1 VRAAF
6 YSVSDSRFFLGA
18 VGLVNSLRLLGHT
31 EPIFVCDCGLSPEQR
46 ELLAPQVTFVD
57 GPADTPGNLL
67 KTIAPLEHPA
77 DAMVVIDADMIV
89 TRPLSELID
98 RAAAGNVI
106 APATG
111 MDRFVPEWGE
121 LLDLGPVRRT
131 SYLSSGVFLLGGA
144 AGEEVLRLIHER
156 VGKVEWELT
165 YWRRNVRE
173 YPLLHADQDLFNAVL
188 ATCVEEDRIVPIEGR
203 LAIAP
208 PFAGLELVDERSLRC
223 EFADGVEP
231 YLVHHW
237 KTKPWLEPT
246 HHGVY
251 SRLLRR
257 LMVGSDVAVTVPDHM
272 IPLRMRTGLLAY
284 AERKRVNVRER
295 LRWHV
300 REPLSRL
307 RSS

>member
-6 YSVSDSRFFLGA
+6 YCVSDSRFFLGA
-18 VGLVNSLRLLGHT
+18 VGLVNSLRLVGHT
-31 EPIFVCDCGLSPEQR
+31 EPIFVLDCGLSAAQR
-46 ELLAPQVTFVD
+46 ELLAPQVTLVR
-57 GPADTPGNLL
+57 GPRDTPGNLL

-77 DAMVVIDADMIV
+77 GAMVLVDADMIV

-98 RAAAGNVI
+98 TASAGYVV

-111 MDRFVPEWGE
+111 MDRFVPEWDE
-121 LLDLGPVRRT
+121 LLDLGPVRRR
-131 SYLSSGVFLLGGA
+131 SYLSSGVFLVGGA
-144 AGEEVLRLIHER
+144 AGEEILGLMHER
-156 VGKVEWELT
+156 VGKVDWELT
-165 YWRRNVRE
+165 YWRRNVRD

-188 ATCVEEDRIVPIEGR
+188 ATRVDEDRIVPLEGR

-208 PFAGLELVDERSLRC
+208 PFAGLALVDERSLRC
-223 EFADGVEP
+223 RFADGVEP

-237 KTKPWLEPT
+237 NTKPWLEPT

-257 LMVGSDVAVTVPDHM
+257 LLVGGGLAVTVPEQM

-284 AERKRVNVRER
+284 AERTRVNARER
-295 LRWHV
+295 FRWHV
-300 REPLSRL
+300 REPLSRK